1 MEERKRHF
9 TFGLSSL
16 VEAVCSYPMLHVDL
30 NPFEILETARV
41 KRMERLSHY
50 VCVSVCKIKR
60 ERKKYKIEGARL
72 CVCVLKVTGWC
83 ILWVNKRVC

>member
-1 MEERKRHF
+1 MKREMEERKRHF

-41 KRMERLSHY
+41 KRMGRLSHY
-50 VCVSVCKIKR
+50 VSVCKIKR

-72 CVCVLKVTGWC
+72 
-83 ILWVNKRVC
+83 